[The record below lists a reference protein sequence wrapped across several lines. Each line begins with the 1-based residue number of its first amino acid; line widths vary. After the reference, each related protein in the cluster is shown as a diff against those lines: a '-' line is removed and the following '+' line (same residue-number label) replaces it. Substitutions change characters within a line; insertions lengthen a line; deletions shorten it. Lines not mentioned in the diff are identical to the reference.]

1 MVQTTCELA
10 LEQNTLLSPA
20 IINLIKQ
27 LVEPV
32 ITLLS
37 EAYAYLQ
44 LTLWPKKT
52 GCKRYEMLCS
62 EEEADA

>member
-10 LEQNTLLSPA
+10 LEQNTLHSPA

-44 LTLWPKKT
+44 LTLWPKT